1 MDFFYSLVASLPS
14 WLVSI
19 LTLLV
24 FCVQIY
30 LIVDSVRNSRGFFWI
45 WILFVLPVIGSLIY
59 WFTYKWD
66 GSGLEHFFFRR
77 GRDARHLEVLETA
90 ESRIGNAANH
100 EELGDEL
107 WRQGKFQRAE
117 ECYRTALAKDP
128 KLRDAR
134 SRLGYCLLEQNRPQE
149 AWPLSE
155 SVIKED
161 AAYDHE
167 HLLWQAARCMRKLGD
182 FAKAREFYEQYTA
195 RHSYAEPQVELAEVC
210 AELGDHAEARRL
222 CEEVIAEVKLSAGYV
237 RRKEGSFAGR
247 AKRLLKLLPR

>member
-1 MDFFYSLVASLPS
+1 MNLFYSLYEYLPA

-19 LTLLV
+19 LSLLV
-24 FCVQIY
+24 FIFQIY
-30 LIVDSVRNSRGFFWI
+30 LIVDAVRNSRGFLWVWVI
-45 WILFVLPVIGSLIY
+45 FVLPVIGCLIY
-59 WFTYKWD
+59 WFTFKWD
-66 GSGLEHFFFRR
+66 GSGLEHFLFRR
-77 GRDARHLEVLETA
+77 GRDARHLNVLEA
-90 ESRIGNAANH
+90 AASRIGNAANH

-107 WRQGKFQRAE
+107 WRQGKSQRAE

-134 SRLGYCLLEQNRPQE
+134 ARLGYCLLAQNRPQD
-149 AWPLSE
+149 AWPLIE
-155 SVIKED
+155 SVVKED
-161 AAYDHE
+161 AGYDHE

-195 RHSYAEPQVELAEVC
+195 RHSYAEPHVELAEVC

-222 CEEVIAEVKLSAGYV
+222 CEEVISEAKLSLTYV
-237 RRKEGSFAGR
+237 RRKEGPFAGR